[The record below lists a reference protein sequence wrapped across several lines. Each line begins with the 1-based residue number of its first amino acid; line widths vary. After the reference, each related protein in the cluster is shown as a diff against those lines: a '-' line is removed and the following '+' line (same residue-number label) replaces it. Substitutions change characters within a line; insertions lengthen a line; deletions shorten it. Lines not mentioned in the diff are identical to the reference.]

1 MTKHNSLS
9 RRGFLK
15 NAGVLGCSLAA
26 SPLVTPVSLAATPG
40 DLRLVVIVL
49 RGGMDGLDLL
59 RPVGDPLFSS
69 HRPDLSSTDPKLPL
83 TDFHALHPAADK
95 LYDLW
100 AADDLA
106 FGQAV
111 STPYRDKR
119 SHFDG
124 QDILEA
130 GIGAGGAIR
139 DGWLNR
145 LVQTMPDTQ
154 FRTALAVGHEDLLI
168 LSGAAATSG
177 WSPDVTLPLSEASRL
192 LMTRVYENDPLFSAA
207 LGEAVNLTDILRT
220 ELLLNAD
227 DGPNDPSGIMS
238 DAVMMAKEHGGTKG
252 VASFTADMLKQD
264 TRIASFSIGG
274 WDTHV
279 AQAGNFKRALG
290 TLQDAIMTLKTE
302 LGPIWGK
309 TTVLA
314 TTEFGRTVRQNGS
327 KGTDHGTGG
336 TVIVAGGAVRG
347 GKIYGEWPGL
357 AEEDLYGRRDLMP
370 TADIRLYAAAAM
382 QGLFNATASEIEDTI
397 FPGLDLSPGL
407 PKIIV

>member
-1 MTKHNSLS
+1 MTKHNTLS
-9 RRGFLK
+9 RRSFLK

-40 DLRLVVIVL
+40 DHRLVVIVL
-49 RGGMDGLDLL
+49 RGGMDGLDLV
-59 RPVGDPLFSS
+59 RPVGDPLFAGL
-69 HRPDLSSTDPKLPL
+69 RPNLSSADPKLPL

-95 LYDLW
+95 LHDLW
-100 AADDLA
+100 TAGELA

-111 STPYRDKR
+111 STPYRNKR

-130 GIGAGGAIR
+130 GVGAGGAIR

-154 FRTALAVGHEDLLI
+154 LRTALAVGREDLLI
-168 LSGAAATSG
+168 LSGGAATSG
-177 WSPDVTLPLSEASRL
+177 WSPDLTLPLSEASRL
-192 LMTRVYENDPLFSAA
+192 LMARVYDGDPLFSAA
-207 LGEAVNLTDILRT
+207 LGEAMDLTDVLRSG
-220 ELLLNAD
+220 LQPNAD
-227 DGPNDPSGIMS
+227 DVPDDPDDIMS
-238 DAVMMAKEHGGTKG
+238 DAMMMAKEHRGTRG
-252 VASFTADMLKQD
+252 IASFTAEMLRQD

-279 AQAGNFKRALG
+279 AQTLNFKRALS
-290 TLQDAIMTLKTE
+290 TLQDAIITLKAE
-302 LGPIWGK
+302 LGPIWAK

-314 TTEFGRTVRQNGS
+314 MTEFGRTVRQNGS

-336 TVIVAGGAVRG
+336 AVIMAGGAVRG
-347 GKIYGEWPGL
+347 RKIYGDWPGL
-357 AEEDLYGRRDLMP
+357 AEEDLYNRRDLMP

-382 QGLFNATASEIEDTI
+382 RGLFHATPSEIENTV
-397 FPGLDLSPGL
+397 FPDLDLSPGL
-407 PKIIV
+407 PSFIA

>member
-1 MTKHNSLS
+1 MTKHSSLS
-9 RRGFLK
+9 RRSFLK

-26 SPLVTPVSLAATPG
+26 SPLVTPVSLAAAPG
-40 DLRLVVIVL
+40 DHRLVVIVL
-49 RGGMDGLDLL
+49 RGGMDGLDLV
-59 RPVGDPLFSS
+59 RPVGDPLFAGL
-69 HRPDLSSTDPKLPL
+69 RPNLSSADPKLPL
-83 TDFHALHPAADK
+83 TDFYALHPEADK
-95 LYDLW
+95 LHALW
-100 AADDLA
+100 MAGELA

-130 GIGAGGAIR
+130 GVGAGGAIR

-154 FRTALAVGHEDLLI
+154 LRTALAVGREDLLI
-168 LSGAAATSG
+168 LSGDATTSG

-192 LMTRVYENDPLFSAA
+192 LMARVYDGDPLFSSA
-207 LGEAVNLTDILRT
+207 LGEAMDLTDVLRP
-220 ELLLNAD
+220 ELMLNAGD
-227 DGPNDPSGIMS
+227 APNDPSEIMS
-238 DAVMMAKEHGGTKG
+238 DAMMMAKAHRGTTG
-252 VASFTADMLKQD
+252 IATFTAEMLKQD

-279 AQAGNFKRALG
+279 GQTSGFKRPLKN
-290 TLQDAIMTLKTE
+290 LQDAIMTLKTE

-314 TTEFGRTVRQNGS
+314 MTEFGRTVRQNGS

-336 TVIVAGGAVRG
+336 TVIVAGGAIRG
-347 GKIYGEWPGL
+347 GKIYGDWPGL
-357 AEEDLYGRRDLMP
+357 AEEDLYNRRDLMP

-382 QGLFNATASEIEDTI
+382 QGLFNATASQIEGTI

-407 PKIIV
+407 PGIIA

>member
-1 MTKHNSLS
+1 MTKHSSIS
-9 RRGFLK
+9 RRAFLK

-40 DLRLVVIVL
+40 DHRLVVIVL
-49 RGGMDGLDLL
+49 RGGMDGLDLV
-59 RPVGDPLFSS
+59 RPVGDPLFAGL
-69 HRPDLSSTDPKLPL
+69 RPGLSSDDPALPL
-83 TDFHALHPAADK
+83 NDFYALHPAADR
-95 LYDLW
+95 LHGLW
-100 AADDLA
+100 RTGELA

-130 GIGAGGAIR
+130 GVGQNGAIR

-145 LVQTMPDTQ
+145 LVQTMPESQ
-154 FRTALAVGHEDLLI
+154 LRTALAVGREDLLI
-168 LSGAAATSG
+168 LSGDAATSS
-177 WSPDVTLPLSEASRL
+177 WSPDVTLTLSEA
-192 LMTRVYENDPLFSAA
+192 TRVLMEKVHASDPLFSAA
-207 LGEAVNLTDILRT
+207 LGEAVELTDVLHP

-227 DGPNDPSGIMS
+227 EIPDDPAKIMS
-238 DAVMMAKEHGGTKG
+238 DAMMMAKEHAGTKG
-252 VASFTADMLKQD
+252 IASFTADMLKQD

-279 AQAGNFKRALG
+279 GQARNFKRALLN
-290 TLQDAIMTLKTE
+290 LQDAIMTLKAE
-302 LGPIWGK
+302 LGPIWDT
-309 TTVLA
+309 TTVMA
-314 TTEFGRTVRQNGS
+314 MTEFGRTVRQNGS

-336 TVIVAGGAVRG
+336 TIVMAGGAIRG
-347 GKIYGEWPGL
+347 GTIYGDWPGL
-357 AEEDLYGRRDLMP
+357 AEEDLYNRRDLMP

-382 QGLFNATASEIEDTI
+382 QGLFSATPSEIESTV

-407 PKIIV
+407 PSIIA

>member
-1 MTKHNSLS
+1 MTKHSSLS

-40 DLRLVVIVL
+40 DHRLVVIVL
-49 RGGMDGLDLL
+49 RGGMDGLDLV
-59 RPVGDPLFSS
+59 RPVGDPMFSS
-69 HRPDLSSTDPKLPL
+69 LRPDLSSDDPTLPL
-83 TDFHALHPAADK
+83 NDFYALHPAADK
-95 LYDLW
+95 LYGLW
-100 AADDLA
+100 QAGELA

-130 GIGAGGAIR
+130 GVGQNGAIR

-145 LVQTMPDTQ
+145 LVQTMPNSRL
-154 FRTALAVGHEDLLI
+154 RTALAVGREDLLI
-168 LSGAAATSG
+168 LSGDAATSG
-177 WSPDVTLPLSEASRL
+177 WSPDVTLTLSQA
-192 LMTRVYENDPLFSAA
+192 TRVLMKKVHENDPLFSSA
-207 LGEAVNLTDILRT
+207 LGEAIDLTDVLRP
-220 ELLLNAD
+220 ELLIKAD
-227 DGPNDPSGIMS
+227 EIPDTPATIMS
-238 DAVMMAKEHGGTKG
+238 DAMMVAKGHSNMTSI
-252 VASFTADMLKQD
+252 ASFTADMLKQD

-279 AQAGNFKRALG
+279 RQAGNFRRALVK
-290 TLQDAIMTLKTE
+290 LQDAIMTLKAE
-302 LGPIWGK
+302 LGPIWDK
-309 TTVLA
+309 TTVMA
-314 TTEFGRTVRQNGS
+314 MTEFGRTVRQNGS

-336 TVIVAGGAVRG
+336 TVVMAGGAIRG
-347 GKIYGEWPGL
+347 GSVFGDWPGL
-357 AEEDLYGRRDLMP
+357 AEEDLYKRRDLMP

-382 QGLFNATASEIEDTI
+382 QGLFSVTPSEIERTI

-407 PKIIV
+407 PGIIA

>member
-1 MTKHNSLS
+1 MTKQTSLS
-9 RRGFLK
+9 RRSFLR

-40 DLRLVVIVL
+40 DHRLVVIVL
-49 RGGMDGLDLL
+49 RGGMDGLDLV
-59 RPVGDPLFSS
+59 RPVGDPLFAGL
-69 HRPDLSSTDPKLPL
+69 RPDLSSSNPKLPL
-83 TDFHALHPAADK
+83 TDFYALHPSADK
-95 LYDLW
+95 LHGLW
-100 AADDLA
+100 TTGELA

-130 GIGAGGAIR
+130 GVSAGGAIR

-145 LVQTMPDTQ
+145 LVQTMPDTH
-154 FRTALAVGHEDLLI
+154 FRTALAVGREDLLI
-168 LSGAAATSG
+168 LSGDGTTSG

-192 LMTRVYENDPLFSAA
+192 LMTRVYDGDPLFSAA
-207 LGEAVNLTDILRT
+207 LDEAMDLTDVLRP
-220 ELLLNAD
+220 ELLRNAD
-227 DGPNDPSGIMS
+227 DAPNDPDEIMS
-238 DAVMMAKEHGGTKG
+238 DAMMMAKEHGSANS
-252 VASFTADMLKQD
+252 VASFTAEMLKQD

-279 AQAGNFKRALG
+279 GQTAGFKQALIK
-290 TLQDAIMTLKTE
+290 LQDAIMTLKTE

-314 TTEFGRTVRQNGS
+314 MTEFGRTVRQNGS

-336 TVIVAGGAVRG
+336 TVVVAGGAVRG
-347 GKIYGEWPGL
+347 GKIYGDWPGL
-357 AEEDLYGRRDLMP
+357 TEVDLYNRRDLMP

-382 QGLFNATASEIEDTI
+382 QALFDATPAEIERTI
-397 FPGLDLSPGL
+397 FPGLDLSPGF
-407 PKIIV
+407 PGIIA

>member
-1 MTKHNSLS
+1 MTKHTSLS

-15 NAGVLGCSLAA
+15 NVGVLGCSLAA

-40 DLRLVVIVL
+40 DHRLVVIVL
-49 RGGMDGLDLL
+49 RGGMDGLDLV

-69 HRPDLSSTDPKLPL
+69 LRPDLSSADPKLPL
-83 TDFHALHPAADK
+83 NDFYALHPAAGK
-95 LYDLW
+95 LHGLW
-100 AADDLA
+100 TSGELA

-130 GIGAGGAIR
+130 GIGLDGAIR

-154 FRTALAVGHEDLLI
+154 LRTALAVGREDLLI
-168 LSGAAATSG
+168 LNGDAATSG
-177 WSPDVTLPLSEASRL
+177 WSPDVTLSLSEATRL
-192 LMTRVYENDPLFSAA
+192 LMKKVHENDPLFSSA
-207 LGEAVNLTDILRT
+207 LSEAIDLTDVLRP
-220 ELLLNAD
+220 ELLLHAD
-227 DGPNDPSGIMS
+227 DAPDDPAQIMS
-238 DAVMMAKEHGGTKG
+238 EAMKMAKEHGSTTGI
-252 VASFTADMLKQD
+252 ASFTAEMLKQE

-279 AQAGNFKRALG
+279 GQERNFKRALVK
-290 TLQDAIMTLKTE
+290 LQDAIMTLKAE
-302 LGPIWGK
+302 LGPIWDK
-309 TTVLA
+309 TTVMA
-314 TTEFGRTVRQNGS
+314 MTEFGRTVRQNGS

-336 TVIVAGGAVRG
+336 TVVMAGGAIRG
-347 GKIYGEWPGL
+347 GKIYGDWPGL
-357 AEEDLYGRRDLMP
+357 AEEYLYNRRDLMP
-370 TADIRLYAAAAM
+370 TSDIRLYAAAAM
-382 QGLFNATASEIEDTI
+382 QGLFNATPSEIESTI

-407 PKIIV
+407 PGVIA

>member
-1 MTKHNSLS
+1 MTRHTSLS

-15 NAGVLGCSLAA
+15 NAGILGCSLAA

-40 DLRLVVIVL
+40 DHRLVVIVL
-49 RGGMDGLDLL
+49 RGGMDGLDLV
-59 RPVGDPLFSS
+59 RPVGDPLFAD
-69 HRPDLSSTDPKLPL
+69 HRPNLSMADPKLPL
-83 TDFHALHPAADK
+83 TDFYALHPAADK
-95 LYDLW
+95 LHDLW
-100 AADDLA
+100 TAGELA

-130 GIGAGGAIR
+130 GVNAGGAIR

-145 LVQTMPDTQ
+145 LVQTMPDTRL
-154 FRTALAVGHEDLLI
+154 RTALAVGREDLLI
-168 LSGAAATSG
+168 LSGDAATSG
-177 WSPDVTLPLSEASRL
+177 WSPDVTLPLTEASRL
-192 LMTRVYENDPLFSAA
+192 LMARVYEHDPLFSAA
-207 LGEAVNLTDILRT
+207 LDEAVGLTNTLHP
-220 ELLLNAD
+220 ELLLNGDDAASDPAD
-227 DGPNDPSGIMS
+227 IMS
-238 DAVMMAKEHGGTKG
+238 NAMMMAKDHDGINS
-252 VASFTADMLKQD
+252 VASFTAEMLKQD

-279 AQAGNFKRALG
+279 AQPGNFKRALG
-290 TLQDAIMTLKTE
+290 TLQDAIMTLKAD
-302 LGPIWGK
+302 LGATWGK

-314 TTEFGRTVRQNGS
+314 MTEFGRTVRQNGS

-347 GKIYGEWPGL
+347 GKIYGDWPGL
-357 AEEDLYGRRDLMP
+357 AEEDLYNRRDLMP

-382 QGLFNATASEIEDTI
+382 RGLFNATPSEIEGTI

-407 PKIIV
+407 PKIIA

>member
-1 MTKHNSLS
+1 MTKHTSLS

-15 NAGVLGCSLAA
+15 NAGILGCSLAA

-40 DLRLVVIVL
+40 DHRLVVIVL
-49 RGGMDGLDLL
+49 RGGMDGLDLV
-59 RPVGDPLFSS
+59 RPVGDPLFASL
-69 HRPDLSSTDPKLPL
+69 RPDLSTAEPKLPL
-83 TDFHALHPAADK
+83 NDFYALHPAADK
-95 LYDLW
+95 LHGMW
-100 AADDLA
+100 RAGELA

-130 GIGAGGAIR
+130 GVGMGGAIR

-145 LVQTMPDTQ
+145 LVQTMPDAQ
-154 FRTALAVGHEDLLI
+154 LRTAFAVGREDLLI
-168 LSGAAATSG
+168 LSGRADTSG
-177 WSPDVTLPLSEASRL
+177 WSPDVALSLSEATRV
-192 LMTRVYENDPLFSAA
+192 LMTKVHEGDPLFSSA
-207 LGEAVNLTDILRT
+207 LVEAIDLADVLRPD
-220 ELLLNAD
+220 LLVGAD
-227 DGPNDPSGIMS
+227 ETPDDPAKMISEAMK
-238 DAVMMAKEHGGTKG
+238 MAKEHGSTTGI
-252 VASFTADMLKQD
+252 ASFTADMLKQD

-279 AQAGNFKRALG
+279 GQARNFQRALMK
-290 TLQDAIMTLKTE
+290 LQDAIMTLKTE

-314 TTEFGRTVRQNGS
+314 MTEFGRTVRQNGS

-336 TVIVAGGAVRG
+336 TVVMAGGAVRG
-347 GKIYGEWPGL
+347 GTIYGDWPGL
-357 AEEDLYGRRDLMP
+357 AEEDLYKRRDLMP

-382 QGLFNATASEIEDTI
+382 QGLFSAAPSEIDSTI

-407 PKIIV
+407 PGIIA